1 MTGAPRFLWLA
12 AALLLPAAARAQS
25 SPEQQAKSL
34 LDDGRSYFTQG
45 KYKQALD
52 NFNTIVSGFPNTESV
67 DDALLE
73 IGRYQA
79 DVLGDVEKARA
90 SFELVAKRFPQS
102 DSAPGAYHYLGLIT
116 LDKAKGAAEL
126 DDALAQFTRVQRL
139 YPKSDWVPRS
149 LYATG
154 LVHRKAGRL
163 SDAAEI
169 QRRVALEYPTSD
181 AAVTAEFQ
189 VGHCLALLGEPRAA
203 MEAFQQVRNHHAES
217 EWAARALERITA
229 LYRLSEGA
237 RPFFSYDA
245 SFSVG
250 VGDVTKDVQ
259 AILMTPART
268 LWIASNK
275 VKAAVSYDKDAKM
288 GASLGAEDPRSLGL
302 TPRGEVIVAARLAAR
317 FGKELKSFAVP
328 GSKPGEMEPLDRIT
342 AALMLLS
349 GDVLVADEK
358 KKHVYRYGPEWD
370 YKGPFPDAK
379 EREVIRLAL
388 DSEGGIVLLDADEKG
403 VRVFDENGKALRA
416 IAAKGQGYELKK
428 PVDVAV
434 DAARNLYVADED
446 SGVMVFAADGRLLAA
461 LSGEELRRPKALAL
475 EPAGALLVYDDKS
488 QRVVRFK

>member
-1 MTGAPRFLWLA
+1 MTRAPRFLWLA
-12 AALLLPAAARAQS
+12 AALLLPTAARAQS
-25 SPEQQAKSL
+25 SPEQQARSL
-34 LDDGRSYFTQG
+34 LDDGRAYFAQG

-52 NFNTIVSGFPNTESV
+52 NFNTIVSSFPNTESV

-79 DVLGDVEKARA
+79 DVEGEVEKARA
-90 SFELVAKRFPQS
+90 SFESVAKRFPQS
-102 DSAPGAYHYLGLIT
+102 DSAPGAYHYLGLLT

-139 YPKSDWVPRS
+139 YPKSEWVPRS
-149 LYATG
+149 LSATG

-163 SDAAEI
+163 SDAVEM

-181 AAVTAEFQ
+181 AAVSAEFQ
-189 VGHCLALLGEPRAA
+189 VGHCLALLGEARAA
-203 MEAFQQVRNHHAES
+203 MEAFQQVRNHHADS

-237 RPFFSYDA
+237 RPFFGLDA

-250 VGDVTKDVQ
+250 SGDVTKDVH

-275 VKAAVSYDKDAKM
+275 VKAAVPYDKDAKM
-288 GASLGAEDPRSLGL
+288 GASLAAEDPRSLGL

-328 GSKPGEMEPLDRIT
+328 GNKPGELEPLDRIS
-342 AALMLLS
+342 AALMLPA

-358 KKHVYRYGPEWD
+358 KKHVYRYGPGWD

-388 DSEGGIVLLDADEKG
+388 DSEGGIVLLDSEEKS

-416 IAAKGQGYELKK
+416 LAAKGPGYELKK
-428 PVDVAV
+428 PSDVAV
-434 DAARNLYVADED
+434 DAARNLYVADEE
-446 SGVMVFAADGRLLAA
+446 SGVMVFGADGRLLTA

-475 EPAGALLVYDDKS
+475 EPAGALLVYDDRS
-488 QRVVRFK
+488 QRVLRFK